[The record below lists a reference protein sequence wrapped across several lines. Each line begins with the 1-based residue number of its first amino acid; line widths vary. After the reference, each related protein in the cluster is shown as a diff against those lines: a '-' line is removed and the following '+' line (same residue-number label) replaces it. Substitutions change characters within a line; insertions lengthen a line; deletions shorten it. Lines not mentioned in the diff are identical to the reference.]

1 VWSVLR
7 SWRRL
12 NVTASIAPKDVR
24 IGITDKRP
32 NDTDNELTI
41 KKLGLLLPIVF
52 KTFDLSGAT
61 HYTASIS
68 G

>member
-1 VWSVLR
+1 
-7 SWRRL
+7 
-12 NVTASIAPKDVR
+12 
-24 IGITDKRP
+24 
-32 NDTDNELTI
+32 LTI